1 LIRRLIA
8 RLLGRAPRRDREPS
22 KVAWSWLSS
31 ELLLVTGLPLADR
44 WKVGLRRGGATT
56 QLEARTLRF
65 EHQARGPATVLLVRL
80 PAADA
85 AGASL
90 VLDGGRRR
98 RAEISQVELHEDAVD
113 LQVLAERALAGGTR
127 RSREALEAALV
138 ADSLELLERSE
149 GYSLAGRLNLLRDAL
164 SEPLG
169 ERMIDAQVPQTVFV
183 DAIMAVD
190 DRSFWIAGWV
200 RDADRSATSLVA
212 VSPEGQ
218 RVELLEGSFR
228 HPRPDVEEL
237 FAGDSRQETDHGFV
251 KYVTL
256 PAPSPLDRGWTVELR
271 TRVGAGVEVSGPE
284 VVRDRTEVLNRIL
297 SEFELDRTG
306 RDRLR
311 LEHVRPALERFQ
323 EHGRHAVAVEDV
335 RDFGAV
341 PDAPRVSVVVPLYER
356 VDFVEHQLA
365 QFGGDPQFREVELV
379 YVLDSPE
386 LGTELLA
393 VAPHLHALHQV
404 PFRLVRLSRNGG
416 FSLANNLGVAETR
429 APLVLLLNS
438 DVLPTQ
444 PEWLLRMAAFYDSTP
459 DIGALG
465 AKLLFEDDSIQHAGM
480 YFQRD
485 IESQVWGNRHYF
497 KGFHRDFAE
506 GRISRPVPAVT
517 GACLMISRA
526 LYDAY
531 GGLSAAYVR
540 GGYEDSDL
548 CIRLARDGK
557 RNWYFADVELYHL
570 EAQSYPSPVR
580 RLATLYNA
588 WLQTHLWDAEIES
601 LAGAHAESAEGAL
614 VASAE
619 PSDSAS

>member
-1 LIRRLIA
+1 LIRRLFA
-8 RLLGRAPRRDREPS
+8 WLRRRAKRPERRPN
-22 KVAWSWLSS
+22 KTVWSWLSS
-31 ELLLVTGLPLADR
+31 ELLLVGGLPVADH
-44 WKVGLRRGGATT
+44 WSLTLRRGGATT
-56 QLEARTLRF
+56 PLEARNVRY
-65 EHQARGPATVLLVRL
+65 EHTERGQSSVLLVRL
-80 PAADA
+80 PGETT

-90 VLDGGRRR
+90 ALDGGRGR
-98 RAEISQVELHEDAVD
+98 RAEISQVELHEGAVE
-113 LQVLAERALAGGTR
+113 LPVLVERALTGGVR

-138 ADSLELLERSE
+138 ADSLDLLEHRE
-149 GYSLAGRLNLLRDAL
+149 GFSLAGRLKVLRDVL
-164 SEPLG
+164 NEPLG
-169 ERMIDAQVPQTVFV
+169 ERVIDAQVPQTVFV
-183 DAIMAVD
+183 DTIMAVD

-200 RDADRSATSLVA
+200 RDADRSATSLLA

-218 RVELLEGSFR
+218 RAELLEGGYR

-237 FAGDSRQETDHGFV
+237 FAGESRQETDHGFV

-256 PAPSPLDRGWTVELR
+256 PAPSPLDHGWIVELR
-271 TRVGAGVEVSGPE
+271 TRVGPGVEVPGPE
-284 VVRDRTEVLNRIL
+284 VVRDRTEVLDRIL
-297 SEFELDRTG
+297 SEFDLDRTD

-311 LEHVRPALERFQ
+311 LEHVMPALERFQ
-323 EHGRHAVAVEDV
+323 EHGRHAVAVEEV
-335 RDFGAV
+335 RDFGVV
-341 PDAPRVSVVVPLYER
+341 PRRPEVSVVVPLYGR
-356 VDFVEHQLA
+356 IDFVEHQLA
-365 QFGGDPQFREVELV
+365 QFGGDPQFRDVELV

-386 LGTELLA
+386 LGPDLLR

-404 PFRLVRLSRNGG
+404 PFRLVRLSRNAG
-416 FSLANNLGVAETR
+416 FSLANNLGVGESR

-438 DVLPTQ
+438 DVLPTE
-444 PEWLLRMAAFYDSTP
+444 PGWLGRMAAFYDSTQ

-517 GACLMISRA
+517 GACLMISRE
-526 LYDAY
+526 LYAAH
-531 GGLSAAYVR
+531 GGLNTAYVR

-548 CIRLARDGK
+548 CIRLAEYGK
-557 RNWYFADVELYHL
+557 RNWYLADVELYHL

-601 LAGAHAESAEGAL
+601 LARAHAESADRAL
-614 VASAE
+614 VASAGL
-619 PSDSAS
+619 SDSAG